1 MDQMDSRLRSP
12 AEGQPGGSWAVA
24 EAPWGA
30 SPQTG
35 PVNRNGTLPTRGQL
49 ASWEGEGSGEC
60 GGVPGFVNGATD
72 DSRDR
77 RLQL

>member
-49 ASWEGEGSGEC
+49 ASWERGRAQES
-60 GGVPGFVNGATD
+60 VVGFPV
-72 DSRDR
+72 S
-77 RLQL
+77 

>member
-12 AEGQPGGSWAVA
+12 TEGQPGGSWAVA

-35 PVNRNGTLPTRGQL
+35 P
-49 ASWEGEGSGEC
+49 
-60 GGVPGFVNGATD
+60 
-72 DSRDR
+72 
-77 RLQL
+77 